1 MNKRK
6 FQGLLLAGISGILWG
21 TYGTFVTGLNHVGF
35 SQAAIAVFAP
45 ISLILFFGISALL
58 RQPRTLLPNK
68 KQFVIYLL
76 CGIIGVLGTNLLYSM
91 AMAAGLSVA
100 IASVI
105 TFSNYFLVMFASRFI
120 WKIKITAPKIGAGVL
135 ALFGIFLLLKA
146 WTDLS
151 ATALGLLL
159 IVGVTFTFAFGY
171 VITKFAFDNADS
183 QPDAFYFWIN
193 FIGFIA
199 TCFFSPPWE
208 VFGEISSVYATHG
221 FTAIL
226 LLLGFIIIPQIG
238 SYFPLGR
245 AFQRIEAPLVVIMY
259 SLDPITS
266 AILGFVILGQV
277 LDLIQVAGMLV
288 IIIGLIWLQYSEL
301 KESRKATGQV
311 VEEKPET
318 GI

>member
-6 FQGLLLAGISGILWG
+6 VQGLLLAGISAVLWG
-21 TYGTFVTGLNHVGF
+21 TYGTFVTGLCNMGF
-35 SQAAIAVFAP
+35 SEAAIAVFAP

-58 RQPRTLLPNK
+58 RQPKTLVPTK

-76 CGIIGVLGTNLLYSM
+76 CGLIGVLGTNLLYSM

-105 TFSNYFLVMFASRFI
+105 TFSNYFLVMIASRFI
-120 WKIKITAPKIGAGVL
+120 WKIKITTPKIGAGVL

-146 WTDLS
+146 WTNLS

-159 IVGVTFTFAFGY
+159 IVAVTFTFAFSY
-171 VITKFAFDNADS
+171 VITKFAFDNAGS

-199 TCFFSPPWE
+199 TSFLSPPWE
-208 VFGEISSVYATHG
+208 VFGEISSVYASHG
-221 FTAIL
+221 FMAIL

-259 SLDPITS
+259 SLDPVTS
-266 AILGFVILGQV
+266 AILGFVVLGQV
-277 LDLIQVAGMLV
+277 LDIIQVAGML
-288 IIIGLIWLQYSEL
+288 IIIGGLIWLQYSEL
-301 KESRKATGQV
+301 KESRKVSAQV
-311 VEEKPET
+311 VEEEPET
-318 GI
+318 SI